1 MADTAADATAA
12 AHTGTGTAQGQPAE
26 RALRKQRYWQ
36 RNRGLTVALLL
47 CWVAVSFLVAFHARA
62 LDFRFFGWP
71 FSFWMAAQGAPLVYL
86 LLVVAYAAVVNRLDR
101 QFDVDEDD

>member
-1 MADTAADATAA
+1 MASSD
-12 AHTGTGTAQGQPAE
+12 PAE
-26 RALRKQRYWQ
+26 ALAVERATRKLRYWQ
-36 RNRGLTVALLL
+36 RNRVLTVALLL
-47 CWVAVSFLVAFHARA
+47 CWMAVSFVVAFYARA

-86 LLVVAYAAVVNRLDR
+86 LLVVAYAGVVNRLDR

>member
-1 MADTAADATAA
+1 MADAGTVTDPAAS
-12 AHTGTGTAQGQPAE
+12 QGPAAE
-26 RALRKQRYWQ
+26 RARRKQRYWQ

-47 CWVAVSFLVAFHARA
+47 CWMAVSFVVAFYARA
-62 LDFRFFGWP
+62 LNFSFFGWP